1 MASAIGDRC
10 PTSGHPPPPFARILM
25 IRALYP
31 GTFDPIHNGHVD
43 IATRAAAL
51 FDELVIGVYDTPT
64 KSLLF
69 DTAQRVRLAQESLA
83 HLSNVRVAAY
93 GGLTV
98 MFSREIHASV
108 IVRGL
113 RAISDFEIE
122 FQMALTNKKL
132 APQVEFVCLMPSLE
146 YAYLSSSIL
155 KEVARLGGEIADLAS
170 LPVQAALSARFAEL
184 ERTGDSL
191 SIAPLVSSRD

>member
-1 MASAIGDRC
+1 
-10 PTSGHPPPPFARILM
+10 M

-51 FDELVIGVYDTPT
+51 FDELVVGVYDTSP
-64 KSLLF
+64 KSLMF
-69 DTAQRVRLAQESLA
+69 DTAQRVKLAEAALA
-83 HLSNVRVAAY
+83 HLSNVHIDTY
-93 GGLTV
+93 HGLTV
-98 MFSREIHASV
+98 MFAREVGASA

-113 RAISDFEIE
+113 RAISDFEFE

-132 APQVEFVCLMPSLE
+132 AAEIEFVCLMTSLE

-155 KEVARLGGEIADLAS
+155 KEIARLDGDIAGLAPQ
-170 LPVQAALSARFAEL
+170 PVQAALRTRSAEL
-184 ERTGDSL
+184 RHAGANPI
-191 SIAPLVSSRD
+191 IAPLMSSRD

>member
-1 MASAIGDRC
+1 
-10 PTSGHPPPPFARILM
+10 M

-51 FDELVIGVYDTPT
+51 FDELVIGIYDTSP

-69 DTAQRVRLAQESLA
+69 DTAQRVKLAEEALA
-83 HLSNVRVAAY
+83 HLPNVRIATY
-93 GGLTV
+93 HGLTV
-98 MFSREIHASV
+98 MFARDLGASV

-113 RAISDFEIE
+113 RAISDFEFE

-132 APQVEFVCLMPSLE
+132 AAEIEFICLMTSLE

-155 KEVARLGGEIADLAS
+155 KEIARLDGDIAGLAPV
-170 LPVQAALSARFAEL
+170 PVQAALRARSAEL
-184 ERTGDSL
+184 THAGASQM
-191 SIAPLVSSRD
+191 IAPLVSSRD